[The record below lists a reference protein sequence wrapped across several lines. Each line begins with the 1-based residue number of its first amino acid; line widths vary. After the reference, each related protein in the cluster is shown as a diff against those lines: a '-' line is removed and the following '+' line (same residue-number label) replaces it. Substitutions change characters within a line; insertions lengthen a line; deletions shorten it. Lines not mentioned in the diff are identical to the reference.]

1 MTFRISQM
9 GKGMEKFGI
18 RRKMEN
24 NIPKIRERKGSEK
37 MNTKIQ
43 GREGNEK
50 TLSTIWERESEAFIP
65 GKRREQLHLSN

>member
-1 MTFRISQM
+1 
-9 GKGMEKFGI
+9 MEK
-18 RRKMEN
+18 
-24 NIPKIRERKGSEK
+24 NIPKIWELKGSEK
-37 MNTKIQ
+37 IDSKIQ